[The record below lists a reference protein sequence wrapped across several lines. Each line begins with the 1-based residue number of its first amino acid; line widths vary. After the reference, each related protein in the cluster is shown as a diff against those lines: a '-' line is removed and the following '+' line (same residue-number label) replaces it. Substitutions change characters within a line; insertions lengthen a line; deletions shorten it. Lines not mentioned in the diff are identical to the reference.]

1 MDDSAITAKIKAEIL
16 TDPFFNQCQRKS
28 KLCQLNIVTSTLFI
42 K

>member
-16 TDPFFNQCQRKS
+16 TEPFFNQGQLKS
-28 KLCQLNIVTSTLFI
+28 KLSQLNIVTSTLCI

>member
-16 TDPFFNQCQRKS
+16 SDP
-28 KLCQLNIVTSTLFI
+28 LLNIVTSTLFM